1 MNLEPRPIPTGR
13 APNGGDEG
21 SGSRAAPSRN
31 ANTEGIWVPFF
42 WAAVGLALVVGFGLG
57 GALFALPVV
66 GATVGGWWV
75 AAARVHG
82 HVQLIGWAGLMVLGV
97 GLHFLPRLR
106 GRALARS
113 EHARSILDLL
123 VAALVLRALTE
134 PVLAASASG
143 TAAPVLQI
151 GLVLSGVLELVGI
164 SLAIVLLALTVRG
177 DPPAQS
183 RSGLLQVL
191 PILGIAFGG
200 FWLSGVANLLSVWS
214 LAEGNGAA
222 GTTLDRVAVLLAM
235 YVFLVPISVGMG
247 IRVFPLHFA
256 AQQPDLRI
264 IRAGVVFLLVGLLLR
279 IGGDAAGF
287 QGLVATGLL
296 LVAVALVL
304 FLVGLRV
311 FAARRR
317 VPGARKAWYADAA
330 QWCGLTACGW
340 LALDALLLA
349 FTAVATLT
357 GAAAGAWMD
366 AERHLFGAGFVT
378 LLIFGE
384 GANLLPGFARRPLRH
399 EGFVWATLGLGNC
412 AVLLRVAPLITPAV
426 FQGAAA
432 GLALAAAGVVD
443 LLAVCAFAVNIGLPG
458 LQATGIQPSARG
470 EVLRS

>member
-1 MNLEPRPIPTGR
+1 
-13 APNGGDEG
+13 
-21 SGSRAAPSRN
+21 
-31 ANTEGIWVPFF
+31 
-42 WAAVGLALVVGFGLG
+42 
-57 GALFALPVV
+57 
-66 GATVGGWWV
+66 
-75 AAARVHG
+75 
-82 HVQLIGWAGLMVLGV
+82 
-97 GLHFLPRLR
+97 
-106 GRALARS
+106 
-113 EHARSILDLL
+113 
-123 VAALVLRALTE
+123 VLRAVTE
-134 PVLAASASG
+134 PALALAASASG
-143 TAAPVLQI
+143 TATSVLQI
-151 GLVLSGVLELVGI
+151 GLVLSGVLEFVGI
-164 SLAIVLLALTVRG
+164 SLAIVLLVLTVRG

-191 PILGIAFGG
+191 PILAMAFAG
-200 FWLSGVANLLSVWS
+200 FWLAGLANLLSVWS
-214 LAEGNGAA
+214 LAAGNGSA
-222 GTTLDRVAVLLAM
+222 GATFDRVAVLVTM

-256 AQQPDLRI
+256 VQQPDLRL
-264 IRAGVVFLLVGLLLR
+264 IRIGLAFLLVGLLLR

-287 QGLVATGLL
+287 HGLVAVGLL
-296 LVAVALVL
+296 IVTVALVL
-304 FLVGLRV
+304 LLVGLRV

-349 FTAVATLT
+349 FAAVAILT

-412 AVLLRVAPLITPAV
+412 AVLLRVAPLIAPAL

-432 GLALAAAGVVD
+432 GLTLAAAGAVD
-443 LLAVCAFAVNIGLPG
+443 LLAVCAFAVNIGFPARQSTGVQPG
-458 LQATGIQPSARG
+458 ARG
-470 EVLRS
+470 GAL